1 LALVIAFSLVLT
13 ISFVFCIRTCC

>member
-1 LALVIAFSLVLT
+1 VIAFSLVLT